1 MMKLRGTI
9 DGRPAIV
16 LGLSHG
22 NLDRLRA
29 DGLNG
34 CIAILA
40 EDFNVPFDIIITA
53 AETERELFDAFQGGI
68 GPNTELHLSK
78 EFKS

>member
-1 MMKLRGTI
+1 MMKLCGKI
-9 DGRPAIV
+9 DGRPTIV

-22 NLDRLRA
+22 NLDQLRA

-53 AETERELFDAFQGGI
+53 AKTELELFDAFQSGI
-68 GPNTELHLSK
+68 GPNTELHIAK